1 MVGTVQPSCP
11 IGSMVLVYMLTW
23 RGYIDG
29 IHVTI
34 YSSTMDLM
42 DYLVHF
48 GDILPWSS
56 LPEKRVPA
64 NGSPDA
70 GPSSSRIGRQTDRF
84 FAWGY
89 LFSSYGYLFCHMVI
103 CFLGLWL
110 FFSNRTPDFQDFPTF
125 RFSIWGCYTHMRTM
139 VLEYWPTF
147 PPILWPKCR

>member
-34 YSSTMDLM
+34 YSSTMDPSWVIWSI
-42 DYLVHF
+42 LVTFCPDH
-48 GDILPWSS
+48 PW
-56 LPEKRVPA
+56 KK
-64 NGSPDA
+64 
-70 GPSSSRIGRQTDRF
+70 SSSERKPRCRAEFWRQTDRF

-89 LFSSYGYLFCHMVI
+89 FFSSYGYLFCHMVI
-103 CFLGLWL
+103 CFLGLWDY
-110 FFSNRTPDFQDFPTF
+110 FSNRTPDFQDFPTF
-125 RFSIWGCYTHMRTM
+125 RFPIWGCYTHMRTM